1 MSCSQECDQPASC
14 PPGRD
19 IEFEQTCSCS
29 AEAPPFARL
38 VEEVDPAAW
47 LGNYFE
53 IVLLLVQIV
62 GLLATEVQDNTC
74 FWTWST
80 SIIFSSSQWSVEF
93 KHCFIIASYLW
104 AFSCCVYTFHSLA
117 RTCSCVSSKNHVN
130 CLRYQLGWLSR
141 ALASTTSSRLTAP
154 CVGNWADRGRDPE
167 NDLNDE
173 MCFTNVTM
181 LMDSTCG
188 WPRGAGWWSRGR
200 AYVCMS

>member
-38 VEEVDPAAW
+38 VAEVDPAAW

-53 IVLLLVQIV
+53 IVLLLVQSV
-62 GLLATEVQDNTC
+62 TSLATEVQDNTC

-93 KHCFIIASYLW
+93 KHCFIIASYWW
-104 AFSCCVYTFHSLA
+104 AFPAVCILFIPWLGRVH
-117 RTCSCVSSKNHVN
+117 VSHLKIMSTVSGTSWDDSPE
-130 CLRYQLGWLSR
+130 LWPQRPLPDWLPR
-141 ALASTTSSRLTAP
+141 ALATGLIEVAILRMISMMKCALRT
-154 CVGNWADRGRDPE
+154 
-167 NDLNDE
+167 
-173 MCFTNVTM
+173 
-181 LMDSTCG
+181 
-188 WPRGAGWWSRGR
+188 
-200 AYVCMS
+200 